1 MTTQTQWNSAVNWY
15 DENMGEEG
23 DALNATIIRPELLK
37 ILGDL
42 NGKTV
47 LDVGCG
53 SGYLTTELA
62 QTAKKVI
69 GTDFAPDFVSL
80 CTTKYADQGNVS
92 FQQQDV
98 TEQFPFFDNVFDV
111 VISKMVLQ
119 YVPKIQTFVT
129 ESYRVL
135 KPYGKLVVA
144 VDHPFHTQFFYAQA
158 LVGKPNPK
166 YEGIED
172 YFSSNPQTKLSLW
185 GKVELTW
192 YPRTVSDYI
201 QPFLDAGFA
210 LHTMKEL
217 SETRKGVVVPRIL
230 LLKFE
235 KQA

>member
-37 ILGDL
+37 VLCDL
-42 NGKTV
+42 HDKTV

-80 CTTKYADQGNVS
+80 CTKKYADQENVS
-92 FQQQDV
+92 FKQQDV
-98 TEQFPFFDNVFDV
+98 TEQFTFSDSEFDV
-111 VISKMVLQ
+111 VVSKMVLQ
-119 YVPKIQTFVT
+119 YVSQIITFAT

-135 KPYGKLVVA
+135 KSQGQVVIA

-158 LVGKPNPK
+158 LAGKPNPK

-172 YFSSNPQTKLSLW
+172 YFSSNPHTKLSLW

-192 YPRTVSDYI
+192 YPRTVSGYV
-201 QPFLDAGFA
+201 QPFLDAGFS

-217 SETRKGVVVPRIL
+217 SETQKGVAVPRIL